1 MTTTSIIISGFGGQ
15 GTQFA
20 GQVLA
25 YAALEHGKEVTWIPS
40 YGPEMRGGTARCTVI
55 ISDEEIGSPLVR
67 RPDVV
72 IAMNLPSLDKY
83 EPLIKENGYM
93 IANQSLIDRDFERE
107 GIHSIFIPAQELAEE
122 LGNARLSNMIMIGA
136 LLELTH
142 VLPTEVVKK
151 ALEEHIAER
160 HKKTIPVNYKAMDKG
175 ASFAREAMAEKA

>member
-1 MTTTSIIISGFGGQ
+1 MTETSIIISGFGGQ

-55 ISDEEIGSPLVR
+55 VSDDAIGSPLVR
-67 RPDVV
+67 NPDAV

-83 EPLIKENGYM
+83 EPLVKEGGVM
-93 IANQSLIDRDFERE
+93 LANQSLIDRDFERE
-107 GIHSIFIPAQELAEE
+107 GINAIFIPAQELAEE
-122 LGNARLSNMIMIGA
+122 LGNARLANMIMVGA
-136 LLELTH
+136 MLELTQ
-142 VLPTEVVKK
+142 VLPLDVVKK

-160 HKKTIPVNYKAMDKG
+160 HKKTIPSNYEAMDKG
-175 ASFAREAMAEKA
+175 AAFAKEAMAEKA